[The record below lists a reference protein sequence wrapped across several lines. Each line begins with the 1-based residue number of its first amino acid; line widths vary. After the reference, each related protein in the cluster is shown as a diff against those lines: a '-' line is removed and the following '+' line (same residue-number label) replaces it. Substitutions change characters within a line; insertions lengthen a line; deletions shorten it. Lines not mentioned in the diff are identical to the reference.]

1 MFFLVF
7 WELSGANP
15 QITRAQGRGVSWR
28 SPTRDTRKIHSSCK
42 AEALGSNPT
51 GVYFSLLLQNFVTFG
66 HIGEIYE
73 INSYT
78 NDYTDILAEWSKALA

>member
-7 WELSGANP
+7 WRLSGATP

-28 SPTRDTRKIHSSCK
+28 PPSRDTRKIHYFGK

-66 HIGEIYE
+66 NIGEIYE
-73 INSYT
+73 INFYT
-78 NDYTDILAEWSKALA
+78 NNYNDILAEWSKALA